1 MRQKG
6 PIISG
11 LVPLIFKACA
21 SASNQTFGKS
31 LHAELIKSGIAFHL
45 HTATSLLTMYSKCGK
60 LVDSRKVF
68 DEMPE
73 RNVVSWN
80 AMIGGYFKNGDRD
93 SALDLFEKIPIGRNS
108 VTWIEMIDGFAKSG
122 DTSKARQF
130 FDKVPLEFRNVV
142 TWTVMVD
149 GYNAN
154 GELEAARKLFE
165 MMPER
170 NFFVWSSMISG
181 YCKRGEVKEA
191 RNIFDRIPV
200 RNLVNWNSMI
210 SGYAQNG
217 FCEEA
222 LEMFKRMQSE
232 GFEPDE
238 VTLTSVLSACA
249 QLGKLDVGKE
259 IYHLIMEKRIKVNQ
273 FVLNALLDM
282 HAKCGDL
289 AHARLI
295 FEGISRRTTACWNSM
310 ISGFAIHGQSKEAIE
325 FFIKME
331 ESDEIP
337 DEITFLSLLSA
348 CAHGGFVDE
357 GLDIFSKMGTYG
369 LVASIKHY
377 GCLVDL
383 LGRAGR
389 LKQAFDLIKRMPMKP
404 NDVVWGALL
413 GACRV
418 HLDTNM
424 VEQVMQELHTL
435 NYDMDSGDYSHYVLL
450 SNIYAASDKWEKA
463 EKMRMAML
471 TKPERFSM
479 VGFKIIRL
487 LLENIGRICA
497 SWMFAGSGRPLMKFM
512 PLILVLLI
520 LPLDLMGLL
529 ETEQEERRN
538 NPEVAAISMHMPT
551 CFLCSFSLLLL
562 QEFGCLSVTD
572 YCILYLPNEARLMY
586 EKIHSHPNAKVSK
599 KARQF
604 MFSFKVNDS
613 EQVFI
618 EDEANYSLQGAEAE
632 IIKLG
637 GLRGATIVMKELP
650 LLVQGFFGW
659 LLECTAIACLLLGCS
674 FYTGPLTKVAT
685 SDRSNPAIHLESY
698 IIIIIIIKC
707 LQLSL
712 EVLGYKVSG
721 IQYTFCYALTV
732 KHPLMVVRT
741 ADRNLIVL
749 NLQNPQIFGASNV
762 SKLLNEA
769 SLHQKEDALKS
780 LAYELRYG
788 CKIQFMAVL
797 EPFQHP
803 SMEKDQAV
811 AVEELLLLSIKILV
825 FTIPTSGIAAI
836 DTMRVQG
843 VEACDTCLYH
853 DVLGVNACVPY

>member
-1 MRQKG
+1 
-6 PIISG
+6 
-11 LVPLIFKACA
+11 
-21 SASNQTFGKS
+21 
-31 LHAELIKSGIAFHL
+31 
-45 HTATSLLTMYSKCGK
+45 MYSKCGN

-80 AMIGGYFKNGDRD
+80 AMIGGYFKNGDRE

-142 TWTVMVD
+142 IWTVMVD

-154 GELEAARKLFE
+154 GELESARKLFE

-222 LEMFKRMQSE
+222 LEMFKKMQSE

-259 IYHLIMEKRIKVNQ
+259 IHHLIMEKRIKVNQ

-310 ISGFAIHGQSKEAIE
+310 ISGFAIHGQSKEALE
-325 FFIKME
+325 FFRRME

-357 GLDIFSKMGTYG
+357 GLDIFTKMGTYG

-435 NYDMDSGDYSHYVLL
+435 NYDMDSGDYSQYVLL

-487 LLENIGRICA
+487 LLENIGRICT
-497 SWMFAGSGRPLMKFM
+497 SWMFAGSGRPLMKNKKKDATTQRWQLSRCTWLPVFF
-512 PLILVLLI
+512 VLSHCFCFRI
-520 LPLDLMGLL
+520 KTINVEM
-529 ETEQEERRN
+529 
-538 NPEVAAISMHMPT
+538 VATVHR
-551 CFLCSFSLLLL
+551 
-562 QEFGCLSVTD
+562 
-572 YCILYLPNEARLMY
+572 PNEARLMY

-618 EDEANYSLQGAEAE
+618 EDRANYSLQGAEAE

-637 GLRGATIVMKELP
+637 GLRCHHYYERTPIVGARNLR
-650 LLVQGFFGW
+650 
-659 LLECTAIACLLLGCS
+659 LLG
-674 FYTGPLTKVAT
+674 
-685 SDRSNPAIHLESY
+685 
-698 IIIIIIIKC
+698 
-707 LQLSL
+707 LSGNFIL
-712 EVLGYKVSG
+712 RKLGQEIEELGYKVSG

-732 KHPLMVVRT
+732 KHPLMVVGT

-749 NLQNPQIFGASNV
+749 NLQNPQ
-762 SKLLNEA
+762 
-769 SLHQKEDALKS
+769 
-780 LAYELRYG
+780 
-788 CKIQFMAVL
+788 
-797 EPFQHP
+797 HP
-803 SMEKDQAV
+803 SMEKDQAAMV
-811 AVEELLLLSIKILV
+811 VVEELLLLSIKILA
-825 FTIPTSGIAAI
+825 FTIPPSGIAAI
-836 DTMRVQG
+836 GTMRVQG
-843 VEACDTCLYH
+843 VEACDSCLYH
-853 DVLGVNACVPY
+853 DVLEVNACVTLFI